1 MLRGKNFICL
11 SKYKCNEYGKGV
23 PQLSNKSKE
32 SSNLW
37 TIKGL
42 AANGP
47 DPNLKEKLMLFGQF
61 IGDWEIEDRYTKA
74 DGTVVNMKGEV
85 HFRWILDGKAI
96 QDVWMGCPE
105 GSQKI
110 IIFGTTIRFYNPKID
125 AWHSTWISPIKNIVQ
140 TFIARKVN
148 EDIILEGK
156 TEEGN
161 PLKWIFSQI
170 TPNSFR
176 WHSEETQDKGQT
188 WKITEEMQIRKVG
201 LNTK

>member
-1 MLRGKNFICL
+1 M
-11 SKYKCNEYGKGV
+11 E
-23 PQLSNKSKE
+23 SN
-32 SSNLW
+32 NLW
-37 TIKGL
+37 AIKGL

-47 DPNLKEKLMLFGQF
+47 DPNLEEKLMLFKQF
-61 IGDWEIEDRYTKA
+61 IGDWEIEEHYTEA

-110 IIFGTTIRFYNPKID
+110 VIFGTTIRFYDPKID
-125 AWHSTWISPIKNIVQ
+125 AWYSTWISPIKNIVQ
-140 TFIARKVN
+140 TFVAQKFN
-148 EDIILEGK
+148 EGK
-156 TEEGN
+156 TAEGY

-176 WHSEETQDKGQT
+176 WHSEETQDKGKT
-188 WKITEEMQIRKVG
+188 WKITEEMQIRKI
-201 LNTK
+201 